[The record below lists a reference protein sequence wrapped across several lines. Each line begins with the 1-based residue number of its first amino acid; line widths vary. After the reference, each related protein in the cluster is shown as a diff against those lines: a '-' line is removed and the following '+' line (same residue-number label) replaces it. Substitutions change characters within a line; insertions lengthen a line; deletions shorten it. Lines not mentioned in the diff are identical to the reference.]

1 MTVLIYLLKTVAIQ
15 AIAYVGYLLLLDRE
29 PWGHLKRFY
38 LLISLFLSFLIPF
51 LPTGI
56 PGTEEVASTSLPSL
70 LAEITI
76 LANESPTAVS
86 LDYSGPS
93 AWTILL
99 GIIYLTGFTY
109 SLFKLFQFISGVKER
124 LTKATSIGPG
134 PVKLVP
140 LPYSIVTHTFW
151 RWVFYSRQ
159 EPPAP
164 EILAHERAHAIQLH
178 SFDRLFIA
186 LLRTACWF
194 NPVLY
199 WYDMAIRENHELLA
213 DQAVLHAG
221 WDPVTYQQRLLLA
234 LQSINGV
241 PYLSSGAG
249 FALTK
254 KRFQMMYTS
263 SSHWSRSLAKL
274 TAAGLLWAILLI
286 GFGERGFAQAPP
298 PPPPPSA
305 PTIDV
310 SPPPGLSGEAVKQAI
325 PTAEQLKDWAASGFK
340 ISIDFKEIDNATLA
354 SRKPKE
360 FSQYYDGVHRIEGNK
375 YIKVIYL
382 FTQKEYPWP
391 QVPPPPPPPP
401 ANAPPPPPPPPA
413 PPASG
418 EVPPS
423 PPPPPTVT
431 TAVPPRPPVPIDWST
446 IEPRIPSASQWK
458 SWQIP
463 TEYGVWID
471 GKRVKNA
478 QLQQYS
484 PSDFSYYQVSKLLRN
499 AVNYG
504 KHKYHLSLMTE
515 EYFDKLRKQ

>member
-1 MTVLIYLLKTVAIQ
+1 
-15 AIAYVGYLLLLDRE
+15 
-29 PWGHLKRFY
+29 
-38 LLISLFLSFLIPF
+38 
-51 LPTGI
+51 
-56 PGTEEVASTSLPSL
+56 
-70 LAEITI
+70 
-76 LANESPTAVS
+76 
-86 LDYSGPS
+86 
-93 AWTILL
+93 
-99 GIIYLTGFTY
+99 
-109 SLFKLFQFISGVKER
+109 
-124 LTKATSIGPG
+124 
-134 PVKLVP
+134 
-140 LPYSIVTHTFW
+140 
-151 RWVFYSRQ
+151 
-159 EPPAP
+159 
-164 EILAHERAHAIQLH
+164 
-178 SFDRLFIA
+178 
-186 LLRTACWF
+186 
-194 NPVLY
+194 
-199 WYDMAIRENHELLA
+199 
-213 DQAVLHAG
+213 
-221 WDPVTYQQRLLLA
+221 
-234 LQSINGV
+234 
-241 PYLSSGAG
+241 
-249 FALTK
+249 
-254 KRFQMMYTS
+254 MYTS
-263 SSHWSRSLAKL
+263 SSHWSRSLIKL
-274 TAAGLLWAILLI
+274 TTVGLLWAILLI
-286 GFGERGFAQAPP
+286 GFGERGFAQTPPPPP
-298 PPPPPSA
+298 PPPPPSPSKIA
-305 PTIDV
+305 V
-310 SPPPGLSGEAVKQAI
+310 SPPPGLNGETVKQAI
-325 PTAEQLKDWAASGFK
+325 PTTELLQEWATSGFK

-391 QVPPPPPPPP
+391 QVPPPPPPP
-401 ANAPPPPPPPPA
+401 ANAPPPPA

>member
-1 MTVLIYLLKTVAIQ
+1 MIILIYLLKTVAIQ

-56 PGTEEVASTSLPSL
+56 PGTEEVYNVSLPSL
-70 LAEITI
+70 FTEITV

-86 LDYSGPS
+86 LDYTGPS
-93 AWTILL
+93 AWTLLL

-109 SLFKLFQFISGVKER
+109 SLFKLFQFISGVKKR
-124 LTKATSIGPG
+124 LTSATSIGPG

-194 NPVLY
+194 NPVLH

-213 DQAVLHAG
+213 DQAVLNAG

-241 PYLSSGAG
+241 PHLSSGAG

-274 TAAGLLWAILLI
+274 SAAGLLWAILLI

-298 PPPPPSA
+298 PPPSA
-305 PTIDV
+305 PKMDV
-310 SPPPGLSGEAVKQAI
+310 SPPPGLSGEAVKQAL
-325 PTAEQLKDWAASGFK
+325 PTAEQLSDWAASGFN
-340 ISIDFKEIDNATLA
+340 ISIDFKKIDNATLT
-354 SRKPKE
+354 SHKPE
-360 FSQYYDGVHRIEGNK
+360 DFSQYYESVRAVKGNK
-375 YIKVIYL
+375 YIKVIFL
-382 FTQKEYPWP
+382 FTQEAYPWP
-391 QVPPPPPPPP
+391 QVPPPPPPP
-401 ANAPPPPPPPPA
+401 ANAPPPPPAPTAAPA
-413 PPASG
+413 PPVA
-418 EVPPS
+418 PPS
-423 PPPPPTVT
+423 PPS
-431 TAVPPRPPVPIDWST
+431 PPRVDWST
-446 IEPRIPSASQWK
+446 IAPKTPSTSQWE
-458 SWQIP
+458 SWQVP

-471 GKRVKNA
+471 GRRVDNA

-504 KHKYHLSLMTE
+504 KHKYHLSLMTK
-515 EYFDKLRKQ
+515 EYFDNLRKQ